1 MSKSTLSQLNQNQA
15 QGPSEEEKESLLVN
29 EILNEINKDE
39 EEGENV
45 SMNVE
50 EAPVQE
56 APPQPEV
63 QPIPPSENNVM
74 EEAESPKNPQRECLT
89 LIWNS
94 QKKQL

>member
-1 MSKSTLSQLNQNQA
+1 MGKSTPLSQLNQNQA

-56 APPQPEV
+56 APTEV
-63 QPIPPSENNVM
+63 QPYPTI
-74 EEAESPKNPQRECLT
+74 
-89 LIWNS
+89 
-94 QKKQL
+94 